1 MPGQRGGASLKLDWK
16 NHDRETLPSKILVIV
31 GVLVAGVL
39 LYIWREP
46 IGSVVKAFVGAVK
59 PLLYAVI
66 IAYILWPMLR
76 FFENKVFAKLNEKKL
91 RRRLVRIL
99 SLLCT
104 YIIFLLLL
112 VLFFSTVIP
121 QVSDSF
127 RSLVDRLRDYI
138 DSGSTWIDT
147 MTVKYPFLDG
157 IFESNLFEMLQTNLN
172 NWLKDSINNLVE
184 NISPIFNNVSSV
196 AVGMKNVI
204 LGIVFAVYFLLY
216 KENLFAQ
223 LEKFTKSVM
232 KDRIYER
239 FTHYAKLADR
249 TFGGFI
255 SGKLIDSIIVG
266 LLCFILMKIFRMPYA
281 SLIAMIIGVTNV
293 IPFFGPFI
301 GAIPSAFFIFVA
313 EPKMTLWFILLIV
326 VLQQIDGNVIG
337 PRILGDF
344 VGLSPLWIIVAIT
357 IMGGLFGPFGL
368 FFGVP
373 TFAVIY
379 AVVKELTERKLES
392 NGLPRP
398 TEEYYQDI
406 TYEEIVKPQRRELPF
421 KNTVESA
428 VGQWIDKL
436 KNNGGKS

>member
-1 MPGQRGGASLKLDWK
+1 MKLDWK
-16 NHDRETLPSKILVIV
+16 NHDRETLPAKILVIAAALV
-31 GVLVAGVL
+31 GGVL

-46 IGSVVKAFVGAVK
+46 IGELLGTFINAAK
-59 PLLYAVI
+59 PLLYAIV

-76 FFENKVFAKLNEKKL
+76 FFERKVFAKLNEKTL

-104 YIIFLLLL
+104 YVIFLLIIT
-112 VLFFSTVIP
+112 LFFSTVIP

-127 RSLVDRLRDYI
+127 RSLVERLRAYINSGSSWI
-138 DSGSTWIDT
+138 DSLTE
-147 MTVKYPFLDG
+147 KYPFLDG
-157 IFESNLFEMLQTNLN
+157 IFESDFFEEIRTRLN
-172 NWLKDSINNLVE
+172 DWLKDLINNLVE
-184 NISPIFNNVSSV
+184 NISPIFDNVSSV
-196 AVGMKNVI
+196 AVEMKNVV
-204 LGIVFAVYFLLY
+204 LGVVFAVYFLLY

-223 LEKFTKSVM
+223 VQKFAKAVM
-232 KDRIYER
+232 KDKVYDHV
-239 FTHYAKLADR
+239 THYAKLTDR

-266 LLCFILMKIFRMPYA
+266 LLCFILMKVFRMPYA
-281 SLIAMIIGVTNV
+281 SLIAMIIGITNV

-326 VLQQIDGNVIG
+326 VLQQLDGNVIG

-357 IMGGLFGPFGL
+357 VMGGLFGIWGM

-373 TFAVIY
+373 TFAVFY
-379 AVVKELTERKLES
+379 AVVKELTERRLEV
-392 NGLPRP
+392 NGLPRE
-398 TEEYYQDI
+398 TQEYYQDI
-406 TYEEIVKPQRRELPF
+406 TYEEIVKPKRHELPF

-428 VGQWIDKL
+428 LGQLTERIK
-436 KNNGGKS
+436 KNGGKS

>member
-1 MPGQRGGASLKLDWK
+1 MKLDWK
-16 NHDRETLPSKILVIV
+16 SHDRETLPSKILVLV

-46 IGSVVKAFVGAVK
+46 IGSVVKTFVNAVK
-59 PLLYAVI
+59 PLIYAVI

-112 VLFFSTVIP
+112 TLFFSTVIP

-138 DSGSTWIDT
+138 DSGSTWIDSLT
-147 MTVKYPFLDG
+147 AKYPFLDG
-157 IFESNLFEMLQTNLN
+157 VFESNLFEMIQTNLN
-172 NWLKDSINNLVE
+172 DWLKESINKLDSMNKLVE
-184 NISPIFNNVSSV
+184 NISTIFDNVSSV
-196 AVGMKNVI
+196 AVGMKNVV

-216 KENLFAQ
+216 KESLFAQ
-223 LEKFTKSVM
+223 LKKLTKSVM
-232 KDRIYER
+232 KDRAYER
-239 FTHYAKLADR
+239 FTHYAKLTDR

-281 SLIAMIIGVTNV
+281 SLIAMIIGITNV

-326 VLQQIDGNVIG
+326 VLQQLDGNVIG
-337 PRILGDF
+337 PKILGDF

-357 IMGGLFGPFGL
+357 IMGGIFGIWGM

-379 AVVKELTERKLES
+379 AVVKELTERKLEA
-392 NGLPRP
+392 NALPRE
-398 TEEYYQDI
+398 TDEYYQDL
-406 TYEEIVKPQRRELPF
+406 TYKEIVMPQRHEIPF
-421 KNTVESA
+421 KNNVESA
-428 VGQWIDKL
+428 IGQLIDKIR
-436 KNNGGKS
+436 KNGGKS

>member
-1 MPGQRGGASLKLDWK
+1 MKLDWK
-16 NHDRETLPSKILVIV
+16 SHDRETLPSKILVLI

-46 IGSVVKAFVGAVK
+46 IGSVVKTFVNAVK
-59 PLLYAVI
+59 PLIYAVI

-112 VLFFSTVIP
+112 TLFFSTVIP

-138 DSGSTWIDT
+138 DSGSTWIDSLT
-147 MTVKYPFLDG
+147 AKYPFLDG
-157 IFESNLFEMLQTNLN
+157 VFESNLFEMIQTNLN
-172 NWLKDSINNLVE
+172 DWLKESINKLDSMNKLVE
-184 NISPIFNNVSSV
+184 NISTIFDNVSSV
-196 AVGMKNVI
+196 AVGMKNVV

-216 KENLFAQ
+216 KESLFAQ
-223 LEKFTKSVM
+223 LKKLTKSVM
-232 KDRIYER
+232 KDRAYER
-239 FTHYAKLADR
+239 FTHYAKLTDH

-281 SLIAMIIGVTNV
+281 SLIAMIIGITNV

-326 VLQQIDGNVIG
+326 VLQQLDGNVIG
-337 PRILGDF
+337 PKILGDF

-357 IMGGLFGPFGL
+357 IMGGIFGIWGM

-379 AVVKELTERKLES
+379 AVVKELTERKLEA
-392 NGLPRP
+392 NALPRE
-398 TEEYYQDI
+398 TDEYYQDL
-406 TYEEIVKPQRRELPF
+406 TYKEIVKPQRHEIPF
-421 KNTVESA
+421 KNNVESA
-428 VGQWIDKL
+428 IGQLIDRIRK
-436 KNNGGKS
+436 NGGKS

>member
-1 MPGQRGGASLKLDWK
+1 MKLDWK
-16 NHDRETLPSKILVIV
+16 SHDRETLPSKILVLV
-31 GVLVAGVL
+31 GVLIAGVL

-46 IGSVVKAFVGAVK
+46 IGSVVKTFVNAVK
-59 PLLYAVI
+59 PLIYAVI

-104 YIIFLLLL
+104 YIIFLLILT
-112 VLFFSTVIP
+112 LFFSTVIP

-127 RSLVDRLRDYI
+127 RSLVDRLRDYFNN
-138 DSGSTWIDT
+138 SSTWIDSL
-147 MTVKYPFLDG
+147 VEKYPSLDG
-157 IFESNLFEMLQTNLN
+157 IFESEIFESIQTKFND
-172 NWLKDSINNLVE
+172 WLTNIVNKLID
-184 NISPIFNNVSSV
+184 NISTIFDNFSTIFNNVSSV
-196 AVGMKNVI
+196 AVGMKNVV

-216 KENLFAQ
+216 KESLFAQ
-223 LEKFTKSVM
+223 LKKLTKSVM
-232 KDRIYER
+232 KDRAYER
-239 FTHYAKLADR
+239 FTHYAKLTDR

-266 LLCFILMKIFRMPYA
+266 LLCFILMKIFHMPYA
-281 SLIAMIIGVTNV
+281 SLIAMIIGITNV

-326 VLQQIDGNVIG
+326 VLQQLDGNVIG

-357 IMGGLFGPFGL
+357 IMGGIFGVWGM

-379 AVVKELTERKLES
+379 AIVKELTERKLEA
-392 NGLPRP
+392 NALPRE
-398 TEEYYQDI
+398 TDEYYQDI
-406 TYEEIVKPQRRELPF
+406 TYKEIVKPQRHEIPF
-421 KNTVESA
+421 KNNVES
-428 VGQWIDKL
+428 VIGQLIEKM
-436 KNNGGKS
+436 KKNGGKS

>member
-1 MPGQRGGASLKLDWK
+1 MKLDWK
-16 NHDRETLPSKILVIV
+16 SHDRETLPSKILVLI

-46 IGSVVKAFVGAVK
+46 IGSVVKTFVNAVK
-59 PLLYAVI
+59 PLIYAVI

-112 VLFFSTVIP
+112 TLFFSTVIP

-138 DSGSTWIDT
+138 DSGSTWIDSLT
-147 MTVKYPFLDG
+147 AKYPFLDG
-157 IFESNLFEMLQTNLN
+157 VFESNLFEMIQTNLN
-172 NWLKDSINNLVE
+172 DWLKESINKLDSMNKLVE
-184 NISPIFNNVSSV
+184 NISTIFDNVSSV
-196 AVGMKNVI
+196 AVGMKNVV

-216 KENLFAQ
+216 KESLFAQ
-223 LEKFTKSVM
+223 LKKLTKSVM
-232 KDRIYER
+232 KDRAYER
-239 FTHYAKLADR
+239 FTHYAKLTDR

-281 SLIAMIIGVTNV
+281 SLIAMIIGITNV

-326 VLQQIDGNVIG
+326 VLQQLDGNVIG
-337 PRILGDF
+337 PKILGDF

-357 IMGGLFGPFGL
+357 IMGGIFGIWGM

-379 AVVKELTERKLES
+379 AVVKELTERKLEA
-392 NGLPRP
+392 NALPRE
-398 TEEYYQDI
+398 TDEYYQDL
-406 TYEEIVKPQRRELPF
+406 TYKEIVKPQRHEIPF
-421 KNTVESA
+421 KNNVESA
-428 VGQWIDKL
+428 IGQLIDRIRK
-436 KNNGGKS
+436 NGGKS

>member
-1 MPGQRGGASLKLDWK
+1 MKLDWK
-16 NHDRETLPSKILVIV
+16 SHDRETLPSKILVLV

-46 IGSVVKAFVGAVK
+46 IGSVVKTFVNAVK
-59 PLLYAVI
+59 PLIYAVI

-112 VLFFSTVIP
+112 TLFFSTVIP

-138 DSGSTWIDT
+138 DSGSTWIDSLT
-147 MTVKYPFLDG
+147 AKYPFLDG
-157 IFESNLFEMLQTNLN
+157 VFESNLFEMIQTNLN
-172 NWLKDSINNLVE
+172 DWLKESINKLDSMNKLVE
-184 NISPIFNNVSSV
+184 NISTIFDNVSSV
-196 AVGMKNVI
+196 AVGMKNVV

-216 KENLFAQ
+216 KESLFAQ
-223 LEKFTKSVM
+223 LKKLTKSVM
-232 KDRIYER
+232 KDRAYER
-239 FTHYAKLADR
+239 FTHYAKLTDR

-281 SLIAMIIGVTNV
+281 SLIAMIIGITNV

-326 VLQQIDGNVIG
+326 VLQQLDGNVIG
-337 PRILGDF
+337 PKILGDF

-357 IMGGLFGPFGL
+357 IMGGIFGIWGM

-379 AVVKELTERKLES
+379 AIVKELTERKLEA
-392 NGLPRP
+392 NALPRE
-398 TEEYYQDI
+398 TDEYYQDL
-406 TYEEIVKPQRRELPF
+406 TYKEIVKPQRHEIPF
-421 KNTVESA
+421 KNNVESA
-428 VGQWIDKL
+428 IGQLIDRIRK
-436 KNNGGKS
+436 NGGKS

>member
-1 MPGQRGGASLKLDWK
+1 MKLDWK
-16 NHDRETLPSKILVIV
+16 NHDRETLPSKILVLV

-46 IGSVVKAFVGAVK
+46 IGSVVKTFVNAVK
-59 PLLYAVI
+59 PLIYAVI

-112 VLFFSTVIP
+112 TLFFSTVIP

-138 DSGSTWIDT
+138 DSGSTWIDSLT
-147 MTVKYPFLDG
+147 AKYPFLDG
-157 IFESNLFEMLQTNLN
+157 VFESNLFEMIQTNLN
-172 NWLKDSINNLVE
+172 DWLKESINKLDSMNKLVE
-184 NISPIFNNVSSV
+184 NISTIFDNVSSV
-196 AVGMKNVI
+196 AVGMKNVV

-216 KENLFAQ
+216 KESLFAQ
-223 LEKFTKSVM
+223 LKKLTKSVM
-232 KDRIYER
+232 KDRAYER
-239 FTHYAKLADR
+239 FMHYAKLTDR

-281 SLIAMIIGVTNV
+281 SLIAMIIGITNV

-326 VLQQIDGNVIG
+326 VLQQLDGNVIG
-337 PRILGDF
+337 PKILGDF
-344 VGLSPLWIIVAIT
+344 VGLTPLWIIVAIT
-357 IMGGLFGPFGL
+357 IMGGIFGIWGM

-379 AVVKELTERKLES
+379 AVVKELTERKLEA
-392 NGLPRP
+392 NALPRE
-398 TEEYYQDI
+398 TDEYYQDL
-406 TYEEIVKPQRRELPF
+406 TYKEIVKPQRHEIPF
-421 KNTVESA
+421 KNNVESA
-428 VGQWIDKL
+428 IGQLIDKIR
-436 KNNGGKS
+436 KNGGKS

>member
-1 MPGQRGGASLKLDWK
+1 MKLDWK
-16 NHDRETLPSKILVIV
+16 CHDRETLPSKILVLV

-46 IGSVVKAFVGAVK
+46 IGSVVKTFVNAVK
-59 PLLYAVI
+59 PLIYAVI

-91 RRRLVRIL
+91 RRRMVRIL

-112 VLFFSTVIP
+112 TLFFSTVIP

-138 DSGSTWIDT
+138 DSGSTWIDSLT
-147 MTVKYPFLDG
+147 AKYPFLDG
-157 IFESNLFEMLQTNLN
+157 VFESNLFEMIQTNLN
-172 NWLKDSINNLVE
+172 DWLKESINKLDSMNKLVE
-184 NISPIFNNVSSV
+184 NISTIFDNVSSV
-196 AVGMKNVI
+196 AVGMKNVV

-216 KENLFAQ
+216 KESLFAQ
-223 LEKFTKSVM
+223 LKKLTKSVM
-232 KDRIYER
+232 KDRAYER
-239 FTHYAKLADR
+239 FTHYAKLTDR

-281 SLIAMIIGVTNV
+281 SLIAMIIGITNV

-326 VLQQIDGNVIG
+326 VLQQLDGNVIG
-337 PRILGDF
+337 PKILGDF

-357 IMGGLFGPFGL
+357 IMGGIFGIWGM

-379 AVVKELTERKLES
+379 AIVKELTERKLEA
-392 NGLPRP
+392 NAMPRE
-398 TEEYYQDI
+398 TDEYYQDL
-406 TYEEIVKPQRRELPF
+406 TYKEIVKPQRHEIPF
-421 KNTVESA
+421 KNNVESA
-428 VGQWIDKL
+428 IGQLIDRIRK
-436 KNNGGKS
+436 NGGKS

>member
-1 MPGQRGGASLKLDWK
+1 MKLDWR
-16 NHDRETLPSKILVIV
+16 NHDRETLPSKILVLV

-46 IGSVVKAFVGAVK
+46 IGSVVKTFVNAVK
-59 PLLYAVI
+59 PLIYAVI

-112 VLFFSTVIP
+112 TLFFSTVIP

-138 DSGSTWIDT
+138 DSGSTWIDSLT
-147 MTVKYPFLDG
+147 AKYPFLDG
-157 IFESNLFEMLQTNLN
+157 VFESNLFEMIQTNLN
-172 NWLKDSINNLVE
+172 DWLKESINKLDSMNKLVE
-184 NISPIFNNVSSV
+184 NISTIFDNVSSV
-196 AVGMKNVI
+196 AVGMKNVV

-216 KENLFAQ
+216 KESLFAQ
-223 LEKFTKSVM
+223 LKKLTKSVM
-232 KDRIYER
+232 KDRAYER
-239 FTHYAKLADR
+239 FTHYAKLTDR

-281 SLIAMIIGVTNV
+281 SLIAMIIGITNV

-326 VLQQIDGNVIG
+326 VLQQLDGNVIG
-337 PRILGDF
+337 PKILGDF

-357 IMGGLFGPFGL
+357 IMGGIFGIWGM

-379 AVVKELTERKLES
+379 AVVKELTERKLEA
-392 NGLPRP
+392 NALPRE
-398 TEEYYQDI
+398 TDEYYQDL
-406 TYEEIVKPQRRELPF
+406 TYKEIVKPQRHEIPF
-421 KNTVESA
+421 KNNVESA
-428 VGQWIDKL
+428 IGQLIDKIR
-436 KNNGGKS
+436 KNGGKS

>member
-1 MPGQRGGASLKLDWK
+1 MKLDWK
-16 NHDRETLPSKILVIV
+16 SHDRETLPSKILVLV

-46 IGSVVKAFVGAVK
+46 IGSVVKTFVNAVK
-59 PLLYAVI
+59 PLIYAVI

-112 VLFFSTVIP
+112 TLFFSTVIP

-138 DSGSTWIDT
+138 DSGSTWIDSLT
-147 MTVKYPFLDG
+147 AKYPFLDG
-157 IFESNLFEMLQTNLN
+157 VFESNLFEMIQTNLN
-172 NWLKDSINNLVE
+172 DWLKESINKLDSMNKLVE
-184 NISPIFNNVSSV
+184 NISTIFDNVSSV
-196 AVGMKNVI
+196 AVGMKNVV

-216 KENLFAQ
+216 KESLFAQ
-223 LEKFTKSVM
+223 LKKLTKSVM
-232 KDRIYER
+232 KDRAYER
-239 FTHYAKLADR
+239 FTHYAKLTDR

-281 SLIAMIIGVTNV
+281 SLIAMIIGITNV

-326 VLQQIDGNVIG
+326 VLQQLDGNVIG
-337 PRILGDF
+337 PKILGDF

-357 IMGGLFGPFGL
+357 ILGGIFGIWGM

-379 AVVKELTERKLES
+379 AVVKELTERKLEA
-392 NGLPRP
+392 NALPRE
-398 TEEYYQDI
+398 TDEYYQDL
-406 TYEEIVKPQRRELPF
+406 TYKEIVKPQRHEIPF
-421 KNTVESA
+421 KNNVESA
-428 VGQWIDKL
+428 IGQLIDKIR
-436 KNNGGKS
+436 KNGGKS

>member
-1 MPGQRGGASLKLDWK
+1 MKLDWK
-16 NHDRETLPSKILVIV
+16 SHDRETLPSKILVLV

-46 IGSVVKAFVGAVK
+46 IGSVVKTFVNAVK
-59 PLLYAVI
+59 PLIYAVI

-112 VLFFSTVIP
+112 TLFFSTVIP

-138 DSGSTWIDT
+138 DSGSTWIDSLT
-147 MTVKYPFLDG
+147 AKYPFLDG
-157 IFESNLFEMLQTNLN
+157 VFESNLFEMIQTNLN
-172 NWLKDSINNLVE
+172 DWLKESINKLDSMNKLVE
-184 NISPIFNNVSSV
+184 NISTIFDNVSSV
-196 AVGMKNVI
+196 AVGMKNVV

-216 KENLFAQ
+216 KESLFAQ
-223 LEKFTKSVM
+223 LKKLTKSVM
-232 KDRIYER
+232 KDRAYER
-239 FTHYAKLADR
+239 FTHYAKLTDH

-281 SLIAMIIGVTNV
+281 SLIAMIIGITNV

-326 VLQQIDGNVIG
+326 VLQQLDGNVIG
-337 PRILGDF
+337 PKILGDF

-357 IMGGLFGPFGL
+357 IMGGIFGIWGM

-379 AVVKELTERKLES
+379 AVVKELTERKLEA
-392 NGLPRP
+392 NALPRE
-398 TEEYYQDI
+398 TDEYYQDL
-406 TYEEIVKPQRRELPF
+406 TYKEIVKPQRHEIPF
-421 KNTVESA
+421 KNNVESA
-428 VGQWIDKL
+428 IGQLIDKIR
-436 KNNGGKS
+436 KNGGKS

>member
-1 MPGQRGGASLKLDWK
+1 MKLDWK
-16 NHDRETLPSKILVIV
+16 SHDRETLPSKILVLV

-39 LYIWREP
+39 LYIWRAP
-46 IGSVVKAFVGAVK
+46 IGSVVKTFVNAVK
-59 PLLYAVI
+59 PLIYAVI

-112 VLFFSTVIP
+112 TLFFSTVIP

-138 DSGSTWIDT
+138 DSGSTWIDSLT
-147 MTVKYPFLDG
+147 AKYPFLDG
-157 IFESNLFEMLQTNLN
+157 VFESNLFEMIQTNLN
-172 NWLKDSINNLVE
+172 DWLKESINKLDSMNKLVE
-184 NISPIFNNVSSV
+184 NISTIFDNVSSV
-196 AVGMKNVI
+196 AVGMKNVV

-216 KENLFAQ
+216 KESLFAQ
-223 LEKFTKSVM
+223 LKKLTKSVM
-232 KDRIYER
+232 KDRAYER
-239 FTHYAKLADR
+239 FTHYAKLTDR

-281 SLIAMIIGVTNV
+281 SLIAMIIGITNV

-326 VLQQIDGNVIG
+326 VLQQLDGNVIG
-337 PRILGDF
+337 PKILGDF

-357 IMGGLFGPFGL
+357 IMGGIFGIWGM

-379 AVVKELTERKLES
+379 AVVKELTERKLEA
-392 NGLPRP
+392 NALPRE
-398 TEEYYQDI
+398 TDEYYQDL
-406 TYEEIVKPQRRELPF
+406 TYKEIVKPQRHEIPF
-421 KNTVESA
+421 KSNVESA
-428 VGQWIDKL
+428 IGQLIDRIRK
-436 KNNGGKS
+436 NGGKS

>member
-1 MPGQRGGASLKLDWK
+1 MKLDWK

-31 GVLVAGVL
+31 GVLAAGIL

-46 IGSVVKAFVGAVK
+46 IGSVVKTVVNAAK
-59 PLLYAVI
+59 PLLYAIV

-76 FFENKVFAKLNEKKL
+76 FFENKVFAKINKKKI
-91 RRRLVRIL
+91 RRRLVRFL

-104 YIIFLLLL
+104 YIIFLLL
-112 VLFFSTVIP
+112 VALFFSTVIP

-138 DSGSTWIDT
+138 DSGSTWFDSLT
-147 MTVKYPFLDG
+147 EKYPFLDG
-157 IFESNLFEMLQTNLN
+157 IFESSLFETIQTNLN
-172 NWLKDSINNLVE
+172 DWLKDSINGLVE

-196 AVGMKNVI
+196 AVGMKNVV
-204 LGIVFAVYFLLY
+204 LGVVFAVYFLLF
-216 KENLFAQ
+216 KEHLFAQ
-223 LEKFTKSVM
+223 LQKFTKSIM
-232 KDRIYER
+232 KDKVYGR
-239 FTHYAKLADR
+239 FTHYAKLTDR

-281 SLIAMIIGVTNV
+281 SLIAMIIGITNV

-373 TFAVIY
+373 TFAVFY
-379 AVVKELTERKLES
+379 AVVKELTERKLEAD
-392 NGLPRP
+392 GLPKE
-398 TEEYYQDI
+398 TEEYYQDV
-406 TYEEIVKPQRRELPF
+406 TYEEIVKPQRHEIPF

-428 VGQWIDKL
+428 VGQWIAKL

>member
-1 MPGQRGGASLKLDWK
+1 MKLDWK

-344 VGLSPLWIIVAIT
+344 VGLSPL
-357 IMGGLFGPFGL
+357 
-368 FFGVP
+368 
-373 TFAVIY
+373 
-379 AVVKELTERKLES
+379 
-392 NGLPRP
+392 
-398 TEEYYQDI
+398 
-406 TYEEIVKPQRRELPF
+406 
-421 KNTVESA
+421 
-428 VGQWIDKL
+428 
-436 KNNGGKS
+436 

>member
-1 MPGQRGGASLKLDWK
+1 MKLDWK
-16 NHDRETLPSKILVIV
+16 SHDRETLPSKILVLI

-46 IGSVVKAFVGAVK
+46 IGSVVKTFVNAVK
-59 PLLYAVI
+59 PLIYAVI

-112 VLFFSTVIP
+112 TLFFSTVIP

-138 DSGSTWIDT
+138 DSGSTWIDSLT
-147 MTVKYPFLDG
+147 AKYPFLDG
-157 IFESNLFEMLQTNLN
+157 VFESNLFEMIQTNLN
-172 NWLKDSINNLVE
+172 DWLKESINKLDSMNKLVE
-184 NISPIFNNVSSV
+184 NISTIFDNVSSV
-196 AVGMKNVI
+196 AVGMKNVV

-216 KENLFAQ
+216 KESLFAQ
-223 LEKFTKSVM
+223 LKKLTKSVM
-232 KDRIYER
+232 KDRAYER
-239 FTHYAKLADR
+239 FTHYAKLTDR

-281 SLIAMIIGVTNV
+281 SLIAMIIGITNV

-326 VLQQIDGNVIG
+326 VLQQLDGNVIG
-337 PRILGDF
+337 PKILGDF

-357 IMGGLFGPFGL
+357 IMGGIFGIWGM

-379 AVVKELTERKLES
+379 AVVKELTERKLEA
-392 NGLPRP
+392 NALPRE
-398 TEEYYQDI
+398 TDEYYQDL
-406 TYEEIVKPQRRELPF
+406 TYKEIVKPQRHEIPF
-421 KNTVESA
+421 KNNVESA
-428 VGQWIDKL
+428 IGQLIDKIR
-436 KNNGGKS
+436 KNGGKS

>member
-1 MPGQRGGASLKLDWK
+1 MKLDWK
-16 NHDRETLPSKILVIV
+16 SHDRETLPSKILVLV

-46 IGSVVKAFVGAVK
+46 IGSVVKTFVNAVK
-59 PLLYAVI
+59 PLIYAVI

-112 VLFFSTVIP
+112 TLFFSTVIP

-138 DSGSTWIDT
+138 DSGSTWIDSLT
-147 MTVKYPFLDG
+147 AKYPFLDG
-157 IFESNLFEMLQTNLN
+157 VFESNLFEMIQTNLN
-172 NWLKDSINNLVE
+172 DWLKESINKLDSMNKLVE
-184 NISPIFNNVSSV
+184 NISTIFDNVSSV
-196 AVGMKNVI
+196 AVGMKNVV

-216 KENLFAQ
+216 KESLFAQ
-223 LEKFTKSVM
+223 LKKLTKSVM
-232 KDRIYER
+232 KDRAYER
-239 FTHYAKLADR
+239 FTHYAKLTDR

-281 SLIAMIIGVTNV
+281 SLIAMIIGITNV

-326 VLQQIDGNVIG
+326 VLQQLDGNVIG

-357 IMGGLFGPFGL
+357 IMGGIFGIWGM

-379 AVVKELTERKLES
+379 AVVKELTERKLEA
-392 NGLPRP
+392 NALPRE
-398 TEEYYQDI
+398 TDEYYQDL
-406 TYEEIVKPQRRELPF
+406 TYKEIVKPKRHEIPF
-421 KNTVESA
+421 KNNVESA
-428 VGQWIDKL
+428 IGQLIDRIRK
-436 KNNGGKS
+436 NGGKS

>member
-1 MPGQRGGASLKLDWK
+1 MKLDWK
-16 NHDRETLPSKILVIV
+16 SHDRETLPSKILVLV

-46 IGSVVKAFVGAVK
+46 IGSVVKTFVNAVK
-59 PLLYAVI
+59 PLIYAVI

-76 FFENKVFAKLNEKKL
+76 FFENKVFVKLNEKKL

-112 VLFFSTVIP
+112 TLFFSTVIP

-138 DSGSTWIDT
+138 DSGSTWIDSLT
-147 MTVKYPFLDG
+147 AKYPFLDG
-157 IFESNLFEMLQTNLN
+157 VFESNLFEMIQTNLN
-172 NWLKDSINNLVE
+172 DWLKESINKLDSMNKLVE
-184 NISPIFNNVSSV
+184 NISTIFDNVSSV
-196 AVGMKNVI
+196 AVGMKNVV

-216 KENLFAQ
+216 KESLFAQ
-223 LEKFTKSVM
+223 LKKLTKSVM
-232 KDRIYER
+232 KDRAYER
-239 FTHYAKLADR
+239 FTHYAKLTDR

-281 SLIAMIIGVTNV
+281 SLIAMIIGITNV

-326 VLQQIDGNVIG
+326 VLQQLDGNVIG
-337 PRILGDF
+337 PKILGDF

-357 IMGGLFGPFGL
+357 IMGGIFGIWGM

-379 AVVKELTERKLES
+379 AIVKELTERKLEA
-392 NGLPRP
+392 NALPRE
-398 TEEYYQDI
+398 TDEYYQDL
-406 TYEEIVKPQRRELPF
+406 TYKEIVKPQRHEIPF
-421 KNTVESA
+421 KNNVESA
-428 VGQWIDKL
+428 IGQLIDRIRK
-436 KNNGGKS
+436 NGGKS

>member
-1 MPGQRGGASLKLDWK
+1 MKLDWK
-16 NHDRETLPSKILVIV
+16 SHDRETLPSKILVLV

-46 IGSVVKAFVGAVK
+46 IGSVVKTFVNAVK
-59 PLLYAVI
+59 PLIYAVI

-112 VLFFSTVIP
+112 TLFFSTVIP

-138 DSGSTWIDT
+138 DSGSTWIDSLT
-147 MTVKYPFLDG
+147 AKYPFLDG
-157 IFESNLFEMLQTNLN
+157 VFESNLFEMIQTNLN
-172 NWLKDSINNLVE
+172 DWLKESI
-184 NISPIFNNVSSV
+184 SSV
-196 AVGMKNVI
+196 AVGMKNVV

-216 KENLFAQ
+216 KESLFAQ
-223 LEKFTKSVM
+223 LKKLTKSVM
-232 KDRIYER
+232 KDRAYER
-239 FTHYAKLADR
+239 FTHYAKLTDR

-281 SLIAMIIGVTNV
+281 SLIAMIIGITNV

-326 VLQQIDGNVIG
+326 VLQQLDGNVIG
-337 PRILGDF
+337 PKILGDF

-357 IMGGLFGPFGL
+357 IMGGIFGIWGM

-379 AVVKELTERKLES
+379 AVVKELTERKLEA
-392 NGLPRP
+392 NALPRE
-398 TEEYYQDI
+398 TDEYYQDL
-406 TYEEIVKPQRRELPF
+406 TYKEIVKPQRHEIPF
-421 KNTVESA
+421 KNNVESA
-428 VGQWIDKL
+428 IGQLIDKIR
-436 KNNGGKS
+436 KNGGKS

>member
-1 MPGQRGGASLKLDWK
+1 
-16 NHDRETLPSKILVIV
+16 
-31 GVLVAGVL
+31 
-39 LYIWREP
+39 
-46 IGSVVKAFVGAVK
+46 
-59 PLLYAVI
+59 
-66 IAYILWPMLR
+66 
-76 FFENKVFAKLNEKKL
+76 VFAKLNEKTL
-91 RRRLVRIL
+91 RRRLVRLL

-104 YIIFLLLL
+104 YVIFLLLL
-112 VLFFSTVIP
+112 TLFFSTVIP
-121 QVSDSF
+121 QVLDSF

-138 DSGSTWIDT
+138 DSGSTWIDSLT
-147 MTVKYPFLDG
+147 EKYPFLDG
-157 IFESNLFEMLQTNLN
+157 IFESSLFEMLQTNLN
-172 NWLKDSINNLVE
+172 NWLKDNINNINNLVE

-196 AVGMKNVI
+196 AVGMKNVV

-223 LEKFTKSVM
+223 MQKVTKSVM
-232 KDRIYER
+232 KDRNYER
-239 FTHYAKLADR
+239 FTHYAKLTDR

-281 SLIAMIIGVTNV
+281 SLIAMIIGITNV

-326 VLQQIDGNVIG
+326 VLQQLDGNVIG

-344 VGLSPLWIIVAIT
+344 VGLTPLWIIVAIT

-379 AVVKELTERKLES
+379 AVVKELTERKLETD
-392 NGLPRP
+392 GLPRE
-398 TEEYYQDI
+398 TEAYYQDI

-428 VGQWIDKL
+428 VGQWIGKL